1 MQRKKKLS
9 LQRINLYQITSGDN
23 MKWSKPNN
31 RRIDPEMKQLIDV
44 IERNINVVCLG
55 SCCGHGKY
63 HPTIVVRFKYIPASE
78 RYDAISGV
86 IIPRTKRFYF
96 KDKNGY
102 YYIPEV
108 EEYYKGLLK

>member
-1 MQRKKKLS
+1 
-9 LQRINLYQITSGDN
+9 

-31 RRIDPEMKQLIDV
+31 RRIDPEIRSLVESVNHISFITTV
-44 IERNINVVCLG
+44 G

-63 HPTIVVRFKYIPASE
+63 HPTIVVKTSDNGYFYEFIS
-78 RYDAISGV
+78 DTAIL
-86 IIPRTKRFYF
+86 RTKRFYV

-108 EEYYKGLLK
+108 EQNYKDLLKECHKK

>member
-1 MQRKKKLS
+1 
-9 LQRINLYQITSGDN
+9 
-23 MKWSKPNN
+23 
-31 RRIDPEMKQLIDV
+31 MKQLIDV

-86 IIPRTKRFYF
+86 IIPRTKRFISKTRTDIIIYL
-96 KDKNGY
+96 KLRNIIRGY
-102 YYIPEV
+102 
-108 EEYYKGLLK
+108 

>member
-1 MQRKKKLS
+1 
-9 LQRINLYQITSGDN
+9 LYDGGNIILGDN